1 MSEDL
6 KIIEAFDL
14 TKNNVK
20 NSIILILNFLG
31 VLKLK
36 KQIRKSFIIVILLLA
51 LALIF
56 ISEISSVAAVRPE
69 SYKPSQMPGSSL
81 IDSNETIKGTNET
94 IVSMKSRVTSLIFI
108 IIITALIYFIPT
120 VVCLI
125 RKHTY
130 KFYIIS
136 LNIILGWTLIGWIAS
151 LIWSFIDNK
160 KTEK

>member
-1 MSEDL
+1 ML
-6 KIIEAFDL
+6 
-14 TKNNVK
+14 
-20 NSIILILNFLG
+20 LI
-31 VLKLK
+31 V
-36 KQIRKSFIIVILLLA
+36 

-56 ISEISSVAAVRPE
+56 ISEISYVAAVSPE
-69 SYKPSQMPGSSL
+69 SYKPSQMPSSSL
-81 IDSNETIKGTNET
+81 IESDETIKGTNEP
-94 IVSMKSRVTSLIFI
+94 IISIKPQVTSLIFI

-130 KFYIIS
+130 KFYVIC

>member
-1 MSEDL
+1 M
-6 KIIEAFDL
+6 
-14 TKNNVK
+14 
-20 NSIILILNFLG
+20 
-31 VLKLK
+31 K
-36 KQIRKSFIIVILLLA
+36 KQITKIFIIIMLLIV

-56 ISEISSVAAVRPE
+56 ISEISYVAAVSPE
-69 SYKPSQMPGSSL
+69 SYKPSQMPISSL
-81 IDSNETIKGTNET
+81 IDSDETIKGTNEP
-94 IVSMKSRVTSLIFI
+94 IISIKPQVTSLIFI

-130 KFYIIS
+130 KFYVIC

>member
-1 MSEDL
+1 M
-6 KIIEAFDL
+6 
-14 TKNNVK
+14 
-20 NSIILILNFLG
+20 
-31 VLKLK
+31 K
-36 KQIRKSFIIVILLLA
+36 KQITKIFIIIMLLIV

-56 ISEISSVAAVRPE
+56 ISEISYVAAVSPE
-69 SYKPSQMPGSSL
+69 SYKPSQMPSSSL
-81 IDSNETIKGTNET
+81 IESDETIKGTNEP
-94 IVSMKSRVTSLIFI
+94 IISIKPQVTSLIFI

-130 KFYIIS
+130 KFYVIC

>member
-1 MSEDL
+1 M
-6 KIIEAFDL
+6 
-14 TKNNVK
+14 
-20 NSIILILNFLG
+20 
-31 VLKLK
+31 K
-36 KQIRKSFIIVILLLA
+36 KQITKSFIIVMLLIA

-56 ISEISSVAAVRPE
+56 ISEISYVAAVSPE
-69 SYKPSQMPGSSL
+69 SYKPSQMPSSSL
-81 IDSNETIKGTNET
+81 IDSDETTKSTNEPV
-94 IVSMKSRVTSLIFI
+94 ISMKSKVTSLIFM

-130 KFYIIS
+130 KFYIIFI
-136 LNIILGWTLIGWIAS
+136 NIVLGWTLIGWIVS

>member
-1 MSEDL
+1 M
-6 KIIEAFDL
+6 
-14 TKNNVK
+14 
-20 NSIILILNFLG
+20 
-31 VLKLK
+31 K
-36 KQIRKSFIIVILLLA
+36 KQIIKSFIIVMLLIA

-56 ISEISSVAAVRPE
+56 ISEISYVAAVSPE
-69 SYKPSQMPGSSL
+69 NYKPSQMPSSSL
-81 IDSNETIKGTNET
+81 IDSDETIKGTNEP
-94 IVSMKSRVTSLIFI
+94 IISMKSKVTSLIFI

-130 KFYIIS
+130 KFYIIF

>member
-1 MSEDL
+1 M
-6 KIIEAFDL
+6 
-14 TKNNVK
+14 
-20 NSIILILNFLG
+20 
-31 VLKLK
+31 K
-36 KQIRKSFIIVILLLA
+36 KQITKIFIIIMLLIV

-56 ISEISSVAAVRPE
+56 ISEISYVAAVSPE
-69 SYKPSQMPGSSL
+69 SYKPSQMPSSSL
-81 IDSNETIKGTNET
+81 IDSDETIKGTNEP
-94 IVSMKSRVTSLIFI
+94 IISIKPQVTSLIFI

-130 KFYIIS
+130 KFYVIC